1 MKEYVIGDI
10 HGGYLALKQVLKRA
24 NFDYENDKLIVLGDV
39 CDGWSQTAESIEELL
54 KIKNLIYCLGNHD
67 DWVIKFLKE
76 DDSKTNNTLQDLR
89 NTQQRA
95 GWFHH
100 GGRATIYSYEKNW
113 DLVNK
118 HLDFLKRGL
127 LYYID
132 EKNRLFV
139 HAGFDE
145 TVDIEKQDPNTY
157 LWDRELVHQMFSES
171 LKTPDLSK
179 YKEVYVGHTPTIGI
193 KSHYN
198 HLSGKPI
205 NKNNFWM
212 MDTGATF
219 MGKLSMM
226 EINSKELFQ
235 SDPVFTLY
243 PKERGRNGCLL
254 MEEKNWNQWGLFP
267 GEIW

>member
-1 MKEYVIGDI
+1 MKEFVIGDI
-10 HGGYLALKQVLKRA
+10 HGGYRALIQVLERA
-24 NFDYENDKLIVLGDV
+24 SFDYENDKLIVLGDV
-39 CDGWSQTAESIEELL
+39 CDGWSGTAESIEELL
-54 KIKNLIYCLGNHD
+54 KIKNLVYCSGNHD

-76 DDSKTNNTLQDLR
+76 ENLSKDPIEKLR
-89 NTQQRA
+89 QTQIRA
-95 GWFHH
+95 GWFHQ
-100 GGRATIYSYEKNW
+100 GGKATIFSYEKYPELI
-113 DLVNK
+113 DK
-118 HLDFLKRGL
+118 HLQFLKSGL

-145 TVDIEKQDPNTY
+145 TVDIDKQDPKTY
-157 LWDRELVHQMFSES
+157 LWDRELVHLMFNET
-171 LKTPDLSK
+171 LETPDLSK

-193 KSHYN
+193 VSHYN

-226 EINSKELFQ
+226 EINNKELFQ

-254 MEEKNWNQWGLFP
+254 MEEKNWNHWGLFP
-267 GEIW
+267 GENW